1 MLARLNQGDA
11 FPLSFEAAVQLLA
24 DAEAATAA
32 AKDQDALVHVRKKGT
47 KGGID
52 ENSWATRLRAN
63 DPAFTALTLG
73 GVCIGATGA
82 AELAEGLKANRT
94 VTDLNLDG
102 GRIVDTGAS
111 ALGVALQ
118 CPGHVVAKV
127 TLSSNGIGDAGVSA
141 IAKALVVNSTIRHL
155 DLMHNGI
162 GAHGAGELAAALSH
176 NATLTSLA
184 LSGNRIGP
192 EGAGRLGEYLKSTPC
207 AISLLE
213 VAQNSLGAGGAA
225 KLAAAVAANTS
236 VTNLDLYGNS
246 IGPEGASKLA
256 ESLKSNS
263 TITQLNLADNL
274 IRADGAA
281 RLFAALQLNRAV
293 TRLDV
298 KSNQI
303 GNAGATELAECL
315 KINSTLIRIEL
326 AINGI
331 GTEGEERI
339 AQALSARAAG
349 GLPGT
354 RSGLVTGEIVRELSQ
369 EPILVHASSLLIPDM
384 PNAPACGQR
393 AEMQTSE
400 AFALNREKSY
410 NKTVVTKTLKDD
422 KPEAGVDLHLDRQW
436 TCEEC
441 QRKKIRQPSSWAS
454 LGCKWKK
461 SDAVPKGREIINALL
476 TETLRYKVGEV
487 PACRREFT
495 QEEWAV
501 FGIPDLRPDDFVKV
515 QPPSAALE
523 HGGDDTA
530 KDKSN
535 TTDERAAMYFIPVGA
550 NLGPDP
556 VVPWC
561 SVCKAVCWACELC
574 THKRCALHAEQSRTS
589 SDKVHPDL
597 LIAKLRGLHNQEHN
611 SSGRFVLHGMDLDKI
626 AYDHSIESGQIIQ
639 QWNPFYQEDKE
650 WFAMKGREAT
660 QTEVPD
666 DAPLPLC
673 SRADMH
679 KHN

>member
-1 MLARLNQGDA
+1 MKRRVEEVRSGGTQPFTGSRQAWLKREATGRQHGNLVKMLAPLNQGAA

-32 AKDQDALVHVRKKGT
+32 AKDQDALVHVRKKGARA
-47 KGGID
+47 GFD
-52 ENSWATRLRAN
+52 ENSLATRLRTN

-73 GVCIGATGA
+73 GVCIGAPEA

-94 VTDLNLDG
+94 VTDLNLHG
-102 GRIVDTGAS
+102 GGIVDAGVS
-111 ALGVALQ
+111 AVGVALQ

-141 IAKALVVNSTIRHL
+141 LAKALVVNSTIRHL

-162 GAHGAGELAAALSH
+162 GARGAGELAEALSH
-176 NATLTSLA
+176 NTTLTSLA

-192 EGAGRLGEYLKSTPC
+192 EGAGRLGEYLKSTLC
-207 AISLLE
+207 AIALLE
-213 VAQNSLGAGGAA
+213 VAQNSLGAAGAA

-274 IRADGAA
+274 IRAEGAA

-315 KINSTLIRIEL
+315 RINSKLTRIEL

-331 GTEGEERI
+331 GKEGEERI
-339 AQALSARAAG
+339 AQALSARAASE
-349 GLPGT
+349 LTGT
-354 RSGLVTGEIVRELSQ
+354 RSGLGTGEIVRELSQ

-384 PNAPACGQR
+384 PNAPTGQR

-400 AFALNREKSY
+400 AFALNREKLY

-523 HGGDDTA
+523 HGRATA
-530 KDKSN
+530 
-535 TTDERAAMYFIPVGA
+535 DEVGEAAHCFIARIG
-550 NLGPDP
+550 N
-556 VVPWC
+556 
-561 SVCKAVCWACELC
+561 
-574 THKRCALHAEQSRTS
+574 
-589 SDKVHPDL
+589 
-597 LIAKLRGLHNQEHN
+597 
-611 SSGRFVLHGMDLDKI
+611 
-626 AYDHSIESGQIIQ
+626 
-639 QWNPFYQEDKE
+639 
-650 WFAMKGREAT
+650 REA
-660 QTEVPD
+660 
-666 DAPLPLC
+666 
-673 SRADMH
+673 SADME
-679 KHN
+679 